1 VVAGSLNINAIRPYP
16 GFGSILMSEN
26 AANSKYNAL
35 QTELR
40 LREVKGLTLQVA
52 YTYSKAYDTTAGSAN
67 GGNGGDQ
74 DTISDPYNRA
84 YDYGLSTYNRTNIFL
99 VDYMYKLPFF
109 NHSSNPFAKTLL
121 GGWQLSGIVT
131 AESGLPF
138 NVTMA
143 ANTLGMSN
151 YNNRPN
157 EVSPVTY
164 PGTVSE
170 FFSTASFAYDT
181 AVCATTICSFGNA
194 PKNAVVGPGRNNFDT
209 SLFKDFS
216 GIKWWNPE
224 GATLE
229 FRAETFNT
237 FNHTQFQSI
246 NTTYGS
252 SAFGN
257 ITSAYDPRVNQLG
270 LKFLF

>member
-1 VVAGSLNINAIRPYP
+1 MKA
-16 GFGSILMSEN
+16 
-26 AANSKYNAL
+26 
-35 QTELR
+35 TH
-40 LREVKGLTLQVA
+40 GLTVQVA

-74 DTISDPYNRA
+74 DTISNPYNRS
-84 YDYGLSTYNRTNIFL
+84 YDYGISTYNRTNIFL
-99 VDYMYKLPFF
+99 VDYVYNLPFF
-109 NHSSNPFAKTLL
+109 KDTSNKVMKTML
-121 GGWQLSGIVT
+121 GGWVLSGIFT

-138 NVTMA
+138 NVSMS
-143 ANTLGMSN
+143 ANTIGTSN
-151 YNNRPN
+151 YTNRPN
-157 EVSPVTY
+157 EVASISY
-164 PGTVSE
+164 PGTVSQW
-170 FFSTASFAYDT
+170 FSTSSFSYDT
-181 AVCATTICSFGNA
+181 AVCATTLCGFGNA
-194 PKNAVVGPGRNNFDT
+194 PKNAVTGPGRVNFDT

-237 FNHTQFQSI
+237 FNHTQFQSL

-257 ITSAYDPRVNQLG
+257 ITSAYDPRVIQLG